1 MECMITEPTCPME
14 VTAQQ
19 PESVAVETNESTPI
33 DSADAARDGIAENG
47 RDFQV
52 ATRRESA
59 STPNEE
65 GNLEFPGRP
74 AISEILPED
83 PTSWELAVGDDEV
96 VDAGISPDGS
106 QPDYPLTHLAK
117 QIVKHRQRMLRAAR
131 TAVDE
136 YIRIGRA
143 LIDAKGLCKHGQ
155 WAPFLARCG
164 LKQRTA
170 EQFMQFARNSELIDR
185 ESHGRADLT
194 VEAVRKLIAS
204 RTARAR
210 SPKSRSVT
218 GSIADGTGEEN
229 ECPDP
234 GAPSRSAHRDDATVD
249 SAEDEPPVTEPSE
262 PNTTTGATESTAE
275 GPLIVDIVDLAEPL
289 DPGEPDTD
297 RSKSEG
303 SEAQSWATEPDQ
315 PSDQE
320 WLARIPLREQ
330 LDDPTSFD
338 RNAILWR
345 RVQPQFARLLELVAP
360 SPEELGN
367 SAYFRMARN
376 RFRLRLLFGMGV
388 RDPRDWTICPRC
400 RGGFTDRPG
409 TMPCSGCDG
418 GGYLLTHHG
427 DFREGAQE

>member
-1 MECMITEPTCPME
+1 
-14 VTAQQ
+14 
-19 PESVAVETNESTPI
+19 
-33 DSADAARDGIAENG
+33 
-47 RDFQV
+47 
-52 ATRRESA
+52 
-59 STPNEE
+59 
-65 GNLEFPGRP
+65 
-74 AISEILPED
+74 
-83 PTSWELAVGDDEV
+83 
-96 VDAGISPDGS
+96 
-106 QPDYPLTHLAK
+106 LTDLAK
-117 QIVKHRQRMLRAAR
+117 QIVKHRQRMLRAAH
-131 TAVDE
+131 TAVAE
-136 YIRIGRA
+136 YIRIGRV

-155 WAPFLARCG
+155 WAPFLANCG

-170 EQFMQFARNSELIDR
+170 EQFMQFARNSDLIDQ
-185 ESHGRADLT
+185 ESHGRSDLT

-204 RTARAR
+204 KKARAR
-210 SPKSRSVT
+210 TLKSRSVV

-234 GAPSRSAHRDDATVD
+234 GAPSRSAHRGDATVD
-249 SAEDEPPVTEPSE
+249 SPEDEPPVAEPSE

-275 GPLIVDIVDLAEPL
+275 GPLIVDIGDLAEPV
-289 DPGEPDTD
+289 DTGESDTE
-297 RSKSEG
+297 RSKPQG
-303 SEAQSWATEPDQ
+303 SDVKSRATEPDQ

-320 WLARIPLREQ
+320 WLASIPLREQ

-388 RDPRDWTICPRC
+388 RDPRDLTICPRC

-409 TMPCSGCDG
+409 TKPCSGCDG
-418 GGYLLTHHG
+418 GGYLLTHDG
-427 DFREGAQE
+427 DFQERAQEG